1 MQEETKIQ
9 DGTDIEPDKIPQAPL
24 VILNYQNPILGRT
37 SIKVR
42 FVDDELLKTIDDMAE
57 TMMIRE
63 GIGLAAPQIGLNKRF
78 FLFIS
83 DYAEERETVMIKVA
97 INPQILE
104 EEGETITYEGCLSYP
119 DYFANVKRALKVKV
133 KYQDIDFNKVEEELT
148 GLAARVF
155 QHELDHLDGIQF
167 IDRMIPDSLKH
178 KDEIDKEKEEESGDG
193 TIEATTI

>member
-1 MQEETKIQ
+1 MSEETKIQ
-9 DGTDIEPDKIPQAPL
+9 DSTDIQREEIPQTPL
-24 VILNYQNPILGRT
+24 EVLNYQNPILCRP
-37 SIKVR
+37 SSKVR
-42 FVDDELLKTIDDMAE
+42 FVDDELRKIIDDMAE

-78 FLFIS
+78 FLFIT
-83 DYAEERETVMIKVA
+83 DYGEERETVMIKVA

-133 KYQDIDFNKVEEELT
+133 KYHDIEFNKVEEELT

-155 QHELDHLDGIQF
+155 QHELDHIDGIQF
-167 IDRMIPDSLKH
+167 IDRMIPNTLKH
-178 KDEIDKEKEEESGDG
+178 KDEIDKEENDDG
-193 TIEATTI
+193 TIKATTI

>member
-1 MQEETKIQ
+1 MQEETKIK
-9 DGTDIEPDKIPQAPL
+9 DSTETEPEETPEAPL
-24 VILNYQNPILGRT
+24 DILNYQNPILGRT
-37 SIKVR
+37 SSKVS
-42 FVDDELLKTIDDMAE
+42 FVDDELLNIIDDMAE

-83 DYAEERETVMIKVA
+83 DFAEDRETVDIKVA

-104 EEGETITYEGCLSYP
+104 EEGETITFEGCLSYP
-119 DYFANVKRALKVKV
+119 DYFAKVRRALMVKV
-133 KYQDIDFNKVEEELT
+133 RYQDVDLNKVEEEFT

-167 IDRMIPDSLKH
+167 IDRMIPDTLKH
-178 KDEIDKEKEEESGDG
+178 KDEMEDENEDNTLK
-193 TIEATTI
+193 ATTI

>member
-1 MQEETKIQ
+1 MQEETNIK
-9 DGTDIEPDKIPQAPL
+9 GSTDVEHSEIPQTPL
-24 VILNYQNPILGRT
+24 EILNYQNPILGRP
-37 SIKVR
+37 SSKVR
-42 FVDDELLKTIDDMAE
+42 FVDDELRKIIDDMAE
-57 TMMIRE
+57 TMMIRD

-83 DYAEERETVMIKVA
+83 DFAEDRETVMIKVA

-133 KYQDIDFNKVEEELT
+133 RYQDIDLNKVEEEFT

-167 IDRMIPDSLKH
+167 IDRMIPDTLKH
-178 KDEIDKEKEEESGDG
+178 KDEIDKEENDDG
-193 TIEATTI
+193 TIKATTI